1 MLLTNHVSSLYRY
14 YINCVITILEYILSA
29 VLNRQHTG
37 VSLLSHFFLHFFV
50 HYLFI
55 WDKVLLWCS
64 GWPHTIFRLHYPK
77 CYHTWLLH
85 LPLVTFCVLL
95 DSISC
100 FLVHHGLWTNVEP
113 MWRVLIIYHYTYL
126 WTVNWHWVWGMKR
139 IIFFFTWQN
148 CFMVFQGSRNK
159 NVAWEEEL
167 LMMEMTP
174 SGVQC
179 CRVGTNSELSHKFWH
194 IVPFQ
199 LSTNFTFHITVL
211 SHQKLSELLT
221 ILISIIYTSLYI
233 VIILA
238 I

>member
-113 MWRVLIIYHYTYL
+113 MWRVLIIYHYTCLDFMIACHPHLDSLRAFFYFENFNWKVLFRVTTYL
-126 WTVNWHWVWGMKR
+126 HILYNISLKR
-139 IIFFFTWQN
+139 RGEFD
-148 CFMVFQGSRNK
+148 
-159 NVAWEEEL
+159 
-167 LMMEMTP
+167 
-174 SGVQC
+174 
-179 CRVGTNSELSHKFWH
+179 
-194 IVPFQ
+194 
-199 LSTNFTFHITVL
+199 
-211 SHQKLSELLT
+211 
-221 ILISIIYTSLYI
+221 
-233 VIILA
+233 
-238 I
+238 